1 MQTAAEGSRAMAEAS
16 TPRDAD
22 GKGILAAI
30 GRMSSTRGNYLVGQ
44 SADFL
49 VAIALLAAAW
59 RYDVEHPL
67 RAALI
72 VLLGLFAFSFIEYAF
87 HRWLF
92 HGRVALFERGHTLHH
107 ERPLGY
113 DSLPFFFAPMVA
125 LSCAGAL
132 MLLLPAAVALLF
144 MGAVALGYALYGFS
158 HYIIHRRRFRSA
170 LWRQW
175 AAVHNIHHFHPDK
188 NYGVT
193 TPLWD
198 FILGTWYVSKSKVG
212 RR

>member
-1 MQTAAEGSRAMAEAS
+1 MAEAPA
-16 TPRDAD
+16 TREGY
-22 GKGILAAI
+22 GKGILGAI

-49 VAIALLAAAW
+49 VAVALLAAAW
-59 RYDVEHPL
+59 RHGYEHPL
-67 RAALI
+67 QAALV

-92 HGRVALFERGHTLHH
+92 HGAVPLFERGHTLHH

-113 DSLPFFFAPMVA
+113 DSLPFFFAPAVV
-125 LSCAGAL
+125 LLLTGVL
-132 MLLLPAAVALLF
+132 MLALPAGVALLF

-158 HYIIHRRRFRSA
+158 HYVIHRRRFRSA
-170 LWRQW
+170 LWRKW
-175 AAVHNIHHFHPDK
+175 AAVHNVHHYHPDK

-198 FILGTWYVSKSKVG
+198 FILGTWYVSKSKAG